1 MTEEK
6 VDCINPTVSP
16 LSLKINADCIFPL
29 ARKAAATALHLIQPA
44 VILPSAEG
52 M

>member
-1 MTEEK
+1 MIGEK

-16 LSLKINADCIFPL
+16 LSLKINADYIFPL
-29 ARKAAATALHLIQPA
+29 ARKVASTALHSIQPT

>member
-1 MTEEK
+1 MIGEK
-6 VDCINPTVSP
+6 VDCISPTVSP
-16 LSLKINADCIFPL
+16 LSLKINADCFCL
-29 ARKAAATALHLIQPA
+29 ERLHLIQSA

>member
-1 MTEEK
+1 M
-6 VDCINPTVSP
+6 DCISPTVSP
-16 LSLKINADCIFPL
+16 LSLKINADCIFL
-29 ARKAAATALHLIQPA
+29 LSRKAAATALHLIQSA